1 MEKQKVGTKQRAG
14 NKVTDRVRMKVKFC
28 PRIFHFHVLRVCS
41 PFPVPRSLFSILLT
55 SQLPVL
61 NEFFEWKHD
70 STRSPTSS

>member
-41 PFPVPRSLFSILLT
+41 PFPVPRSSFSVLLT

>member
-41 PFPVPRSLFSILLT
+41 PFPVPGSPFLVLRFVNIPAPCSERIL
-55 SQLPVL
+55 
-61 NEFFEWKHD
+61 
-70 STRSPTSS
+70 